1 MRRLMFAAIVAF
13 SVPTFAMAADPA
25 PGEQAKL
32 PRNHPDRVVCRNEEV
47 TGSLAQTKKVCMK
60 NSDWAARSRN
70 AQDAGNDMQQRG
82 SVNSCGATAPG
93 AC

>member
-1 MRRLMFAAIVAF
+1 MRSFMFATIAVL

-25 PGEQAKL
+25 GGEQAKL
-32 PRNHPDRVVCRNEEV
+32 PRNHPDRVVCRAESV
-47 TGSLAQTKKVCMK
+47 TGSLAQSKKVCMK
-60 NSDWAARSRN
+60 NSDWAARSRA

-82 SVNSCGATAPG
+82 NINSCGATTPG

>member
-1 MRRLMFAAIVAF
+1 MRRLMFVAIIVS
-13 SVPTFAMAADPA
+13 SVPSFAMAADPTA
-25 PGEQAKL
+25 DEQAKL
-32 PRNHPDRVVCRNEEV
+32 PRNHPDRVVCRREEV

-60 NSDWAARSRN
+60 NSDWARRSRA

-82 SVNSCGATAPG
+82 NVNSCGATAPG

>member
-1 MRRLMFAAIVAF
+1 MRSLMFAAIAVIAL
-13 SVPTFAMAADPA
+13 PAAAYSADA
-25 PGEQAKL
+25 TATDQAKL
-32 PRNHPDRVVCRNEEV
+32 PRNHPDRVVCRSESV

-70 AQDAGNDMQQRG
+70 AQDAGGDMQQRG
-82 SVNSCGATAPG
+82 LVNSCGATTPG